1 MFKNIFTSLLFLA
14 VITTNAQ
21 TPTKG
26 IRFVKTS
33 LKNAFEIAQKQNKPV
48 FVEIYAI
55 GCPHCENFKKTFDN
69 NAGVGA
75 YYNQKFVS
83 YQVEVNSPE
92 GRALRQKHNI
102 YVVSTPM
109 MTFWDKDEN
118 LLHIQPAGDEQNNE
132 PYLKTLADRAI
143 DPTKNTA
150 SYKGYFQ
157 QGVQEDNFLIEY
169 AYTCR
174 MICDTMQNIAAMN
187 AYANKQ
193 EAVGFT
199 SPSNFLILQKVIID
213 DENPLFKHL
222 MNNLPAYYAKNDP
235 KLVNQTAENIVMYS
249 LYCSRA
255 DGYSLEKIAEMKANL
270 KKVGIDDKSIAGRF
284 LLIETKALFKSGQND
299 KAADVIDSFYK
310 GVKGIDKK
318 DAEFIE
324 KYVRGFTQDEAVL
337 KKLNWIFSKS
347 K

>member
-1 MFKNIFTSLLFLA
+1 
-14 VITTNAQ
+14 
-21 TPTKG
+21 
-26 IRFVKTS
+26 
-33 LKNAFEIAQKQNKPV
+33 
-48 FVEIYAI
+48 
-55 GCPHCENFKKTFDN
+55 
-69 NAGVGA
+69 
-75 YYNQKFVS
+75 
-83 YQVEVNSPE
+83 
-92 GRALRQKHNI
+92 
-102 YVVSTPM
+102 
-109 MTFWDKDEN
+109 
-118 LLHIQPAGDEQNNE
+118 
-132 PYLKTLADRAI
+132 
-143 DPTKNTA
+143 
-150 SYKGYFQ
+150 
-157 QGVQEDNFLIEY
+157 
-169 AYTCR
+169 
-174 MICDTMQNIAAMN
+174 
-187 AYANKQ
+187 
-193 EAVGFT
+193 
-199 SPSNFLILQKVIID
+199 
-213 DENPLFKHL
+213 

-337 KKLNWIFSKS
+337 KKLNWIFSK